1 MIFFPAIDLKDGKCV
16 RLYQGDFDKVT
27 IFNDSPKSQAEK
39 FAQEGAEYL
48 HLVDLNGA
56 LEGKSIN
63 SDSIKEII
71 DSLEIPIQL
80 GGGIRT
86 SENIEHWL
94 NLGIERV
101 ILGTIATKDPNFV
114 KQACKEFPNKI
125 VVGIDAKNN
134 KVAVEGWGKESNI
147 EVIELAKM
155 FEDSGVAAI
164 IYTDISK
171 DGTMEG
177 ADFEGTK
184 ALAESVNIPVIASG
198 GISSIEDIK
207 KIKELESSGV
217 SGVISGR
224 AIYENA
230 FSVREAVEILK

>member
-27 IFNDSPKSQAEK
+27 VFNDSPKQQAKK
-39 FAQEGAEYL
+39 FTAEGAEYL

-56 LEGKSIN
+56 LQGKSIN
-63 SDSIKEII
+63 SDAIKDILS
-71 DSLEIPIQL
+71 SLKIPVQL

-86 SENIEHWL
+86 RENIEYWL
-94 NLGIERV
+94 DLGIERV
-101 ILGTIATKDPNFV
+101 ILGTIATKDPEFV
-114 KQACKEFPNKI
+114 REACKLFPNKI

-134 KVAVEGWGKESNI
+134 KVAVEGWGKESDI

-171 DGTMEG
+171 DGTMQG

-184 ALAESVNIPVIASG
+184 KLAESVDIPIIASG

-207 KIKELESSGV
+207 RIKGLENSGV

-230 FSVREAVEILK
+230 FTVREVVEILG